1 MLRRCFS
8 VSFLSSFSY
17 YEKPFNPRHIQ
28 HEFFFTF
35 AALLCHSS
43 VQKLYVTFDQKDR
56 RISELELQLRRR
68 TDQDSSM
75 ERQQNS
81 WMKLESDR
89 RVLASDVEKYRGES
103 LKARDVIADLQAR
116 VTLYME
122 ENDGLC
128 EDKKQLQQ
136 QVESQKSIMDRQKQ
150 RILDMIKLSEET
162 VRKQHEGFGEQY
174 QLELENKRLHH
185 IIMEFEENEQEL
197 VDEVDQLSQE
207 RRLMQNTHSDLN
219 AKVNELL
226 LQLDEQCKQSRAL
239 SLERGELLEKRSV
252 MNESEIEL
260 KRLVVLVVSL
270 RSLFLFDVLIH
281 SDLTSRMNPIDFVS
295 SCHLP

>member
-43 VQKLYVTFDQKDR
+43 VQKLYETLDQKDR

-150 RILDMIKLSEET
+150 RILDMTKLSEET

-260 KRLVVLVVSL
+260 KRLVVLIVSL